1 MEMKKTL
8 CFAIS
13 LVLCASSALADSSAL
28 APGKPAGVHAAQD
41 WDLNTTMIVSV
52 VALAGA
58 GIAIAA
64 SAGNAGGPTTSS
76 SPVTS
81 TSTATT
87 GTTS

>member
-1 MEMKKTL
+1 MKKTV

-13 LVLCASSALADSSAL
+13 LALCTSSAFADSSAL

-41 WDLNTTMIVSV
+41 WDLNTTMILSV
-52 VALAGA
+52 AALAGA

-64 SAGNAGGPTTSS
+64 SAGSAGGPTASTS
-76 SPVTS
+76 PTTS
-81 TSTATT
+81 TSTSTT